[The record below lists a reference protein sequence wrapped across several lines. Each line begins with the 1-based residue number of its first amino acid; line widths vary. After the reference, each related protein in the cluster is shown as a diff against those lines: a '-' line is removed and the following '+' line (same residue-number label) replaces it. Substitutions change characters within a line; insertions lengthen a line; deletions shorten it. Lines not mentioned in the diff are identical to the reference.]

1 MFKKNLKRYEWEE
14 QKGTSTDVTGETE
27 EGIKE
32 DSELEG
38 PWTICGPMVLAEE
51 FYQLT

>member
-1 MFKKNLKRYEWEE
+1 MGGTKRY
-14 QKGTSTDVTGETE
+14 KYRCRRKTE

-38 PWTICGPMVLAEE
+38 PWTIWGPMVLAEE
-51 FYQLT
+51 FCQLT